1 MEFVRKN
8 LSAEFTSHSKFS
20 THHFGTVFIRLLLL
34 TSIIFSLRPL
44 VWSQDIS
51 IEKAPGQPGFTIEN
65 ADVTDLSGVTWT
77 GGDQFY
83 AVADHPNLLVPITL
97 KIDPATGCILHGE
110 IGTAVPIKATVSDFE
125 GVTYV
130 KATKTFYISAET
142 GNAVIS
148 YQLGGAAQLQPVP
161 KIFSKAR
168 NNLSLES
175 ITWNDKDAHFW
186 IANEEALTVDGPV
199 SGAKGTLVRIQQL
212 DAKFHPLMQYAWHTE
227 PAAFRFQGS
236 GNGVSDLC
244 LLPDG
249 RLIVL
254 ERGFAFG
261 GLHVRLFL
269 ADFKGATDIS
279 NLPSLVDADFVP
291 AKKSLLYDA
300 MTGFINFEGIA
311 LGPTLEDGSRS
322 LILIADSNSGHV
334 HSFLPLKLHLGTPA
348 PPQQG
353 QTK

>member
-1 MEFVRKN
+1 MLPAPGALGAGE
-8 LSAEFTSHSKFS
+8 
-20 THHFGTVFIRLLLL
+20 L
-34 TSIIFSLRPL
+34 T
-44 VWSQDIS
+44 
-51 IEKAPGQPGFTIEN
+51 IEKAPDQPVYTIEN
-65 ADVTDLSGVTWT
+65 AAVTDLSGITWIS
-77 GGDQFY
+77 GDQFY
-83 AVADHPNLLVPITL
+83 AVADHPNLLVPLTL
-97 KIDPATGCILHGE
+97 KIDPATGCITHGE
-110 IGTAVPIKATVSDFE
+110 IGTAIPIKTTVSDFE

-130 KATKTFYISAET
+130 HGTKTFYISCET

-168 NNLSLES
+168 DNLSLES
-175 ITWNDKDAHFW
+175 ITWNDTDAHFW

-199 SGAKGTLVRIQQL
+199 SGAQGTVVRMQQL
-212 DAKFHPLMQYAWHTE
+212 DAKFRPVAQYAWRTE
-227 PAAFRFQGS
+227 PAAFRFHGS

-269 ADFKGATDIS
+269 ADFTGATDVS
-279 NLPSLVDADFVP
+279 NLASLADAAFTP
-291 AKKSLLYDA
+291 AKKKLLFEEIS
-300 MTGFINFEGIA
+300 GFINFEGIA
-311 LGPTLEDGSRS
+311 LGPTLQDGSRS

-334 HSFLPLKLHLGTPA
+334 HSLLPLKLYFGK
-348 PPQQG
+348 G
-353 QTK
+353 QPESRKSEIRNSKSETNPKSE